1 MSSIL
6 KVDQIQLADGSTPTV
21 KDLGLEAGT
30 VIQCKAQT
38 RTIGNSGSG
47 ADIEAAEVSATGL
60 DNAFEANTV
69 NITPK
74 YSDSLILMQW
84 SGMIQI
90 AGTSAGGCD
99 IFFTKDNANLIT
111 SGSGGNR
118 DAIGFIY
125 SNINQ
130 EIYTMSSAQYSF
142 TSGQNT
148 EMSLKVEF
156 AAYSGTK
163 YARMAHDGTTTLTV
177 WEIAQ

>member
-1 MSSIL
+1 MTSII
-6 KVDQIQLADGSTPTV
+6 KVDQIQLANGSTPTV

-47 ADIEAAEVSATGL
+47 ADIEGAQTTATGL

-90 AGTSAGGCD
+90 AGSSAGGCD
-99 IFFTKDNANLIT
+99 IFFTKNNANLLT
-111 SGSGGNR
+111 SGGNR
-118 DAIGFIY
+118 NSIGFIY